1 MTPKEKAVKLVD
13 KFLPIL
19 FGVKPLYKKS
29 DYFKAKQCALIAV
42 EEMLGEY
49 QSMSD
54 LDSKIVI
61 NNEVRFIVHQLQYW
75 MLVKQEISIL

>member
-1 MTPKEKAVKLVD
+1 MTPKEKAKELVEKFYSKYNNIRKD
-13 KFLPIL
+13 KTYSQEQ
-19 FGVKPLYKKS
+19 KRM
-29 DYFKAKQCALIAV
+29 ALIAV

-54 LDSKIVI
+54 LESKIVI

-75 MLVKQEISIL
+75 MLVKQEIQLL